1 VDGKLACEATLT
13 CQVVPRVREARG
25 RLSRSLPL
33 RQGERAGGV
42 SIHPSAVIAAGA
54 VVPESC
60 TVGPF
65 CTIGPDVV
73 LGEDC
78 VLISHV
84 VLDGRT
90 RIGARNTIHPFTRSA
105 SRRRI

>member
-1 VDGKLACEATLT
+1 M
-13 CQVVPRVREARG
+13 
-25 RLSRSLPL
+25 
-33 RQGERAGGV
+33 

-54 VVPESC
+54 VVPDSC

-65 CTIGPDVV
+65 SIIGPDVV

-78 VLISHV
+78 VLLSHV

-90 RIGARNTIHPFTRSA
+90 RIGSRNTFHPFCAVGVAPQDLKYRGEPT
-105 SRRRI
+105 